1 MIEDLKKEL
10 ISLSDEKYQKFSS
23 SLTPNIDD
31 ILGVRL
37 PILRKIAKRITK
49 EDYQIFFKENDDEY
63 MEQTMLEGMVIGL
76 LSYQEQKK
84 YIEKFILKINNW
96 AVCDSFCASLKTFK
110 TKKEDLK
117 KLIEKLYSSKEEY
130 LSRTAYVLALNY
142 LIDKDMDYVLEKI
155 EQFNNEEYY
164 AKMAAAWCFSICI
177 IKHYDKVLEKINKL
191 KIHPWVFKKGL
202 TKAIESLKL
211 TKEQKEKLR
220 QIRK

>member
-23 SLTPNIDD
+23 SLTPNIDN

-37 PILRKIAKRITK
+37 PILRKIAKRISK
-49 EDYQIFFKENDDEY
+49 ENYQIFFKENDDEY
-63 MEQTMLEGMVIGL
+63 MELTMLEGMVIGL

-84 YIEKFILKINNW
+84 HIEKFILKINNW
-96 AVCDSFCASLKTFK
+96 AVCDSFCASLKTYK

-117 KLIEKLYSSKEEY
+117 KLIEKLYLSKEEY

-142 LIDKDMDYVLEKI
+142 LIDEDLDYVLEKI
-155 EQFNNEEYY
+155 EQFNNELYY

-177 IKHYDKVLEKINKL
+177 INHYDKVLEKINKL